1 MSVLR
6 RVEQPDSPAP
16 ADAYNPASPSAPDW
30 RDAVPAWVARLALAI
45 CALFA
50 LGIVVYTQTRLSVYA
65 ATGGGAAQVA
75 APPLLV
81 AASLIAS
88 FIAAL
93 LLDANG
99 VSRAFERLR
108 DGLARLGDLR
118 YARWQAPTRRPSASA
133 GWRAAFPTRA
143 ALRQGALARL
153 DRWARLDRRRFACFA
168 GVATTL
174 ALAALADIYAIY
186 PLYRPLAQWF
196 WVGSVALLIVV
207 AWLWG
212 PRPNPPAPFPHLWEG
227 GDDEAG
233 KSADGGSA
241 GAPTTRPRGR
251 RMRPPTPLPTGV
263 GRGWGLGLDA
273 LLLSILTIGSLAL
286 RLPGLVDRPYV
297 VHGDEAACGLE
308 ALRWLH
314 GGVPSLLSVG
324 WYGLPVAGYGWPAL
338 VMLVTGP
345 GLYGLRLSSVIIGV
359 AGVVLLYAFAREYV
373 GRRVAFVAAAL
384 LAVSTIDIQ
393 FSRMGIHYIHAPFVA
408 LLALWAL
415 ARLLRTGGLVSAVV
429 VGVGLSLSLQV
440 YFSARIILLIA
451 PCFLIG
457 LALFNRSALKG
468 RLTAIGWMALSSL
481 VAIGPLVVYFS
492 HDQAALKA
500 RAVEVL
506 ITTNDVWTHQH
517 VIGMFNTSNMQAILL
532 RQFATIPLLPGAL
545 TDQSLQYGPLY
556 PMFDALVAAF
566 ILIGFWYALLHLTR
580 PLCLLLIIWVVGV
593 VTAGGA
599 LTIDM
604 PWWPRLLVGV
614 PAFCLLAAVALEAT
628 LRLVMRAAGGLTMAW
643 RIRQRQVA
651 WRALLAQRRGMTD
664 AWPLPTRPVPA
675 LRYATGWPSGRTLR
689 TLALWLLALAVVVYS
704 GVWSG
709 YSYFHDYP
717 TEVTASWRTQYTD
730 IGRYLATQPQDTEV
744 VLYTDSSVIWTYSTF
759 QFLEP
764 QMQGMA
770 ATDPVSLVNDLV
782 ALSHNRTAHSHP
794 ILIVITDSQASAFKT
809 LTQTRGALPPGVF
822 AAHTAPQSQGQIAF
836 YTYAIGAG

>member
-6 RVEQPDSPAP
+6 RVDQPDAP
-16 ADAYNPASPSAPDW
+16 AHDERASYGARDW
-30 RDAVPAWVARLALAI
+30 RDNIPAWVARLALAL

-50 LGIVVYTQTRLSVYA
+50 LGIVVYTQVRLSAYA
-65 ATGGGAAQVA
+65 ATGGGAAQIA

-99 VSRAFERLR
+99 VARAVGRLR
-108 DGLARLGDLR
+108 AGLTWLLEVRHAPHTGWRFPTLHPPRLGNWRDMLPMLHTR
-118 YARWQAPTRRPSASA
+118 DDAEPT
-133 GWRAAFPTRA
+133 GWTRA
-143 ALRQGALARL
+143 EWRG
-153 DRWARLDRRRFACFA
+153 FVCFA

-174 ALAALADIYAIY
+174 ALSALADIYAIY
-186 PLYRPLAQWF
+186 PLYRPIAQWF
-196 WVGSVALLIVV
+196 WVGSVALLLLV
-207 AWLWG
+207 AWVWG
-212 PRPNPPAPFPHLWEG
+212 PRPNPPAPFPQVWEG
-227 GDDEAG
+227 GDAEGGDAEARSLAIG
-233 KSADGGSA
+233 DTPA
-241 GAPTTRPRGR
+241 APPRR
-251 RMRPPTPLPTGV
+251 RLRRLLPPLPTPV

-273 LLLSILTIGSLAL
+273 LLLAILTLGSLAL
-286 RLPGLVDRPYV
+286 RLPGLLDTPYV

-324 WYGLPVAGYGWPAL
+324 WYGLPVAGYGLPAL

-345 GLYGLRLSSVIIGV
+345 GLYGLRLSSVILGV
-359 AGVVLLYAFAREYV
+359 AGIVLLYAFAREYV
-373 GRRVAFVAAAL
+373 NRRVAFLAAAL

-393 FSRMGIHYIHAPFVA
+393 FSRMGIHYIHAPFVV
-408 LLALWAL
+408 LLTLWAL
-415 ARLLRTGGLVSAVV
+415 ARSLRTGGVVSAVV

-440 YFSARIILLIA
+440 YFSARIVLLIV

-457 LALFNRSALKG
+457 LAIFNRRALKG
-468 RLTAIGWMALSSL
+468 RLTAIGWMALSAL
-481 VAIGPLVVYFS
+481 VAIGPLAVYFY

-506 ITTNDVWTHQH
+506 ITTNDVWTHNH
-517 VIGMFNTSNMQAILL
+517 VITMFNTSNMRAILL
-532 RQFATIPLLPGAL
+532 RQFATIPLLPGGL

-556 PMFDALVAAF
+556 PMFDALIAAL
-566 ILIGFWYALLHLTR
+566 ILIGFWYTLLHLTR
-580 PLCLLLIIWVVGV
+580 PLCLLLFIWVVGV

-628 LRLVMRAAGGLTMAW
+628 LRLVLRAAGGLATEWRVRRTERALREWLARAAW
-643 RIRQRQVA
+643 RGA
-651 WRALLAQRRGMTD
+651 TRG
-664 AWPLPTRPVPA
+664 PRPA
-675 LRYATGWPSGRTLR
+675 LASPYAPGWPTGRMLR
-689 TLALWLLALAVVVYS
+689 AGALWLLALAVLVYS

-709 YSYFHDYP
+709 YNYFHAYP

-730 IGRYLATQPQDTEV
+730 IGRYLATQPQNSYV
-744 VLYTDSSVIWTYSTF
+744 ILYTDTSVIWTYSTF

-764 QMQGMA
+764 QMQGIR
-770 ATDPVSLVNDLV
+770 ATDPVSLVGDLV
-782 ALSHNRTAHSHP
+782 NLSRNTTMRNHP
-794 ILIVITDSQASAFKT
+794 ILIVITDSQASSFKS

-836 YTYAIGAG
+836 YTYAIPPG

>member
-6 RVEQPDSPAP
+6 RVDEGDPPIPTDDD
-16 ADAYNPASPSAPDW
+16 ADDREPRMAPDW
-30 RDAVPAWVARLALAI
+30 RDNIPAWGARLALAV

-50 LGIVVYTQTRLSVYA
+50 LGIVVFTQARLSAYA

-99 VSRAFERLR
+99 VARAFERAR
-108 DGLARLGDLR
+108 DGLARLFER
-118 YARWQAPTRRPSASA
+118 RRARWETPRLRLPALAN
-133 GWRAAFPTRA
+133 WRAALSTRLAVDEA
-143 ALRQGALARL
+143 APGALARMN
-153 DRWARLDRRRFACFA
+153 RRRFACFA
-168 GVATTL
+168 GVAVAL
-174 ALAALADIYAIY
+174 ALSALADIYAIY
-186 PLYRPLAQWF
+186 PLYRPIAQWF
-196 WVGSVALLIVV
+196 WVASVALLLVV
-207 AWLWG
+207 AWMWG
-212 PRPNPPAPFPHLWEG
+212 PRPNPLTPFPQMWEG
-227 GDDEAG
+227 GDVVDAALD
-233 KSADGGSA
+233 SAV
-241 GAPTTRPRGR
+241 GARPRRGR
-251 RMRPPTPLPTGV
+251 RRRPQTPLPTPV

-273 LLLSILTIGSLAL
+273 ILLTVLTVGSLAL
-286 RLPGLVDRPYV
+286 RLPGLIDMPYV

-324 WYGLPVAGYGWPAL
+324 WYGLPVAGYGLPAL

-359 AGVVLLYAFAREYV
+359 LGVLLLYVFAREYV
-373 GRRVAFVAAAL
+373 GRRVAFLAAAL

-408 LLALWAL
+408 LLTLWAL
-415 ARLLRTGGLVSAVV
+415 ARSLRTGGVVSAVV

-440 YFSARIILLIA
+440 YFSARIILLVV
-451 PCFLIG
+451 PFFLIG
-457 LALFNRSALKG
+457 LALVNRRALKG

-481 VAIGPLVVYFS
+481 VAIGPLAVYFY

-506 ITTNDVWTHQH
+506 ITTNDVWTHNH
-517 VIGMFNTSNMQAILL
+517 VISMFNTTNMRAILL
-532 RQFATIPLLPGAL
+532 RQFATIPLLPGGL

-556 PMFDALVAAF
+556 PMFDALVAAL

-580 PLCLLLIIWVVGV
+580 PLCLLLVIWVVGV

-604 PWWPRLLVGV
+604 PWWPRLLIGV

-628 LRLVMRAAGGLTMAW
+628 LRLVTRAASGLTTTWRLRQTQRAQREWVARAAW
-643 RIRQRQVA
+643 RIGAPRPT
-651 WRALLAQRRGMTD
+651 LATPFAQ
-664 AWPLPTRPVPA
+664 
-675 LRYATGWPSGRTLR
+675 GWPSGRTLR
-689 TLALWLLALAVVVYS
+689 MGALWLLALAVLVYS

-709 YSYFHDYP
+709 YNYFHEYP

-744 VLYTDSSVIWTYSTF
+744 VLYTDDSVIWTYSTF

-764 QMQGMA
+764 QMQGMR
-770 ATDPVSLVNDLV
+770 ATDPVSLVDDLV
-782 ALSHNRTAHSHP
+782 ALSRNRTARSHP
-794 ILIVITDSQASAFKT
+794 ILIVITDSQASSFKS
-809 LTQTRGALPPGVF
+809 LTQTPGALPPGVY
-822 AAHTAPQSQGQIAF
+822 AAHTAQQSQGQIAF
-836 YTYAIGAG
+836 YTYAIQPG